1 MWLEAAFAPHETTQD
16 IESKDYMIAFI
27 CQVFNWKRRNQ
38 YHIGGANTYCIAIR
52 DFANGGFA
60 AK

>member
-1 MWLEAAFAPHETTQD
+1 MEN
-16 IESKDYMIAFI
+16 KDYMITLI
-27 CQVFNWKRRNQ
+27 CQAFNRQREIMKF
-38 YHIGGANTYCIAIR
+38 AYCIAIR